1 MSFLEPD
8 DGQTL
13 DDALAFIDSF
23 DDVQKAPKPKKK
35 RVRSARSTSTAL
47 QRRQKAETLQL
58 REQVAELLEQLKR
71 LRDIQSQNDGHICSA
86 MTEDEGYAQ
95 KITRKIRYD
104 QAMTEYLG
112 RLQAEKD
119 NRKLREMLASQVK
132 ASTALRGLLQKQS
145 VTEGLDF
152 VNKRPQVQRPLTDA
166 SQCSIQL
173 EKKVEDLYC
182 RSDMLFQD
190 GSASISSH
198 TVIRND
204 EQKGTVIEI
213 VMVTPMACS
222 IKEAGNLVWE
232 YFKEKWDQGSH
243 PNSLEKNY
251 VARATSSI
259 GLLELEK
266 WNYIRKFEESER
278 TVIVWT
284 NLIFQPEHNV
294 KVHLQSST
302 VVSHSKGGTSVARSF
317 VQLYSEE
324 LHEDHENSS
333 TREAILAFAG
343 DAFRQHLQSQQNQL
357 LQNVGRM
364 ERTLPL
370 LA

>member
-1 MSFLEPD
+1 MSFLGPD

-23 DDVQKAPKPKKK
+23 DDVQKAPKTKKK

-71 LRDIQSQNDGHICSA
+71 LRDIQSQNDGHRCSA

-182 RSDMLFQD
+182 R
-190 GSASISSH
+190 ISSH

-343 DAFRQHLQSQQNQL
+343 DASCQHLQSQQNQL